1 MPRRLRFLALPLAL
15 AAAACATPPLADGAG
30 DGPTFVVV
38 RHAEKAT
45 DDPRDPA
52 LTDAGRQRAEALAAR
67 LAATPVTAVY
77 ATGFRRT
84 QQTAAPIAARHG
96 LAVHGYDAALDATEF
111 AASLRR
117 AHPAGTAVVVGH
129 SNTVPGIVSALCECA
144 VAPIDE
150 TVYGDRY
157 TVRIDAAGRAT
168 LLHARD

>member
-1 MPRRLRFLALPLAL
+1 MPRRLCCLVLPLAL

-30 DGPTFVVV
+30 GGPTFVVV
-38 RHAEKAT
+38 RHAEKTA

-67 LAATPVTAVY
+67 LAAAPVTAVY

-96 LAVHGYDAALDATEF
+96 LAVRGYDAALDAAEF

-117 AHPAGTAVVVGH
+117 AHPGGTAVVVGH
-129 SNTVPGIVSALCECA
+129 SNTVPGIVAALCQCA

-150 TVYGDRY
+150 AVYGDRY